1 MTVND
6 LATCP
11 YCLETIQ
18 RLALRCKHC
27 HATLNGVEP
36 PQVADH
42 GTVGGAGS
50 VTIGGQGH
58 HIEGGIHFTLAELDG
73 VDETTKRQL
82 RIRFE
87 AQVRD
92 YPEQAQYHF
101 ALGLSYLDQGLYD
114 LAVPSFRRALGKTTN
129 EADLLYY
136 LSLARLAGKRP
147 RAQSLATIR
156 EIESHLGAAIHQAG
170 KAHYKILLAAIK
182 QDYYAANGLRT
193 PPPPA
198 DLLLMEAMQSDIDIK
213 EVQQMFR
220 YVQLP
225 HGEPF
230 TILQCFANVERKIQ

>member
-1 MTVND
+1 VND

-42 GTVGGAGS
+42 GTVGGAGG

-58 HIEGGIHFTLAELDG
+58 HIEGGIHLTLAELDG

-114 LAVPSFRRALGKTTN
+114 LAISSLRRALGKTTN

-136 LSLARLAGKRP
+136 LSLARLSGKRP
-147 RAQSLATIR
+147 RAQNLATIR
-156 EIESHLGAAIHQAG
+156 EIESHLGAAIQQSRS

-182 QDYYAANGLRT
+182 HDYYAGNGLRVPNPSVET
-193 PPPPA
+193 
-198 DLLLMEAMQSDIDIK
+198 LLQEAMQSSVDTQ
-213 EVQQMFR
+213 ELRQMLRHAQFSAS
-220 YVQLP
+220 
-225 HGEPF
+225 GPF
-230 TILQCFANVERKIQ
+230 TLLNDLLAPHERMKK